1 MGLERGG
8 QWHGIGQLEQGGG
21 GYVKRGDDGQQGGD
35 GRLEQ
40 GEGGYIERRGV
51 DQLRRRLDGHF
62 KRGGG
67 LQLKRGSR
75 PNHQR
80 LAR

>member
-1 MGLERGG
+1 VGLEGG
-8 QWHGIGQLEQGGG
+8 GEWRGIGQLEQGGG
-21 GYVKRGDDGQQGGD
+21 GHFKRGDDGRQGGD
-35 GRLEQ
+35 GQLEQ
-40 GEGGYIERRGV
+40 GEGGYIERGDV

-67 LQLKRGSR
+67 AQLKRGSR